1 MGDTDFV
8 TSTLYAADATD
19 AMVPSNEAVRDDT
32 SSDSEMDGPRKRRMV
47 HQKKKTRHD
56 YFHYAVAELSQEH
69 AYTYC
74 MSITSFIC
82 AIAAMC
88 LGIFNPWESIDGT
101 YRAFTL
107 MSGVFMINQ
116 SFMFVKTLRDG
127 EIVSMKDHHGRIS
140 PEFHFLQGGMPGELA
155 PHRAVCIG
163 CLLLSIVAQ
172 VYGIAVMDAETYT
185 QMFIALS
192 SLYVLS
198 SSLNL
203 GWLLRDKFEA
213 EVWNDEE
220 RGRNIGSNKVELA
233 VRNMVKVLANMQ
245 SAMKFMFVFVGGC
258 AIAITIYAIID
269 FGVKEKGVGLI
280 SAGMVFSVASA
291 WSMAQAMNEEAL
303 QDSAHRMHQAATV
316 VFFAGAVAL
325 TVAGLVEME
334 IEFEKR
340 VVLGLGVLIILDSTL
355 NFAKL
360 VYRTSKVKKLVKR
373 ISQAFHFNLEMVDE
387 SMGFFDKALDTFA
400 TATNEAGREEAL
412 RAEEAQYVYDTGP
425 YDTMGGPPPPPA
437 HQYEPMHY

>member
-1 MGDTDFV
+1 
-8 TSTLYAADATD
+8 
-19 AMVPSNEAVRDDT
+19 
-32 SSDSEMDGPRKRRMV
+32 
-47 HQKKKTRHD
+47 
-56 YFHYAVAELSQEH
+56 
-69 AYTYC
+69 
-74 MSITSFIC
+74 
-82 AIAAMC
+82 
-88 LGIFNPWESIDGT
+88 
-101 YRAFTL
+101 
-107 MSGVFMINQ
+107 MINQ

-163 CLLLSIVAQ
+163 CLLLSILAQ
-172 VYGIAVMDAETYT
+172 AYGIAVMDAETYT

-245 SAMKFMFVFVGGC
+245 SALKFMFVFCGGC
-258 AIAITIYAIID
+258 AIAITIYSIID

-360 VYRTSKVKKLVKR
+360 VYRTTKVKKLVKK
-373 ISQAFHFNLEMVDE
+373 ISKAFNFNLDMID
-387 SMGFFDKALDTFA
+387 MTQGIFDKALDTFA
-400 TATNEAGREEAL
+400 TVTNEAGRDMRADEA
-412 RAEEAQYVYDTGP
+412 EYSYDAGPGP
-425 YDTMGGPPPPPA
+425 YDGGYGPPGHSAPPPPPYGG
-437 HQYEPMHY
+437 YEPMHY